1 MHLFGFTTKVY
12 QLTFQNP
19 GTQYIVERMVD
30 AVIMFGVLH
39 SLQLINGMC
48 EMEKLSQIMIYLR
61 NLNRR
66 GIGVG

>member
-1 MHLFGFTTKVY
+1 VYLVAFTIEMY

-19 GTQYIVERMVD
+19 GTQYIVKRMVD

-48 EMEKLSQIMIYLR
+48 EMEKLSQIMICLR

-66 GIGVG
+66 GTGVV

>member
-1 MHLFGFTTKVY
+1 MHLVGFTIEVY

-48 EMEKLSQIMIYLR
+48 EMEKLSKIMICLR

-66 GIGVG
+66 GTGVG

>member
-1 MHLFGFTTKVY
+1 VHLVGFTIEIY

-48 EMEKLSQIMIYLR
+48 EMEKLSQMMICPR

-66 GIGVG
+66 GIGVV